1 MKRFAAIL
9 DASLN
14 DNEGEQRGLVAF
26 PHRVLQPDNDMVYY
40 TYIIIRVLQPDKVV
54 R

>member
-14 DNEGEQRGLVAF
+14 DNEGEQGGLVAF
-26 PHRVLQPDNDMVYY
+26 PHRVLQPDND
-40 TYIIIRVLQPDKVV
+40 IIIIVLQPDMVV
-54 R
+54 CL